1 MSHSRKLPARAALA
15 TAMAAL
21 LAAPVGAQA
30 AADLSYTFFEVDYIN
45 LDIDDFNDGDS
56 LREDFDDGSGW
67 GLRGSFAFTP
77 MFFGFA
83 GYSETDS
90 DVSFTNDG
98 TTFFSSSQDVARLDV
113 GLGLNKQLDIAVLNQ
128 PDLVVRAAY
137 VDIDVGNLDIGGES
151 DPSIDDL
158 NDDGSDGWY
167 SDAALRSQLLPQL
180 EVSAGVRYTDIEDSS
195 EFSFIGNA
203 LFEFNQ
209 NWGVNLGVD
218 AGDDI
223 RAYVLGVRYSFARF

>member
-1 MSHSRKLPARAALA
+1 MLRTPRMPSFAALA
-15 TAMAAL
+15 AAMAIPLAL
-21 LAAPVGAQA
+21 PVTALA
-30 AADLSYTFFEVDYIN
+30 AADLSYTYFEVDYIN
-45 LDIDDFNDGDS
+45 LDIDDFNDNDG
-56 LREDFDDGSGW
+56 LVEDFNDGGGW
-67 GLRGSFAFTP
+67 GVNGSLAFTP

-90 DVSFTNDG
+90 DVTFTSDG

-113 GLGLNKQLDIAVLNQ
+113 GLGLNKRLDIAVLNQ

-137 VDIDVGNLDIGGES
+137 VDIDVGNLDLGGSS

-167 SDAALRSQLLPQL
+167 SDASLRSQLLPQL
-180 EVSAGVRYTDIEDSS
+180 EVSAGVRYTDIEDTS
-195 EFSFIGNA
+195 ELSFIANV
-203 LFEFNQ
+203 LFELNQ
-209 NWGVNLGVD
+209 NWGINLAVD

-223 RAYVLGVRYSFARF
+223 RTYALGLRYSFARF